1 MTIALLMVLA
11 AASNLMGQVS
21 LLSLQ
26 GEPEEVFDPWEGRWA
41 LAFVVLPGCPACV
54 TAIRWLREAKETFPE
69 IRLVLVAPWKSA
81 ELLKEADG
89 LPVLL
94 DEGGRFGAALGVRKA
109 PTLLFFVEGTL
120 IGKIAWPF
128 SEKLLLQQLMEVQ
141 TLLVPSPKDFLSQ
154 PAPDFQGVSLMGKG
168 VGNAEL
174 PKPLLLAFLTL
185 GCAPCWEVLPVLQE
199 LSREVPVVLVAG
211 VEPQGLASE
220 ERARLNRFLME
231 VQSVGGKAWVL
242 LDLGVEGYP
251 LARAFRVRRS
261 PTFLL
266 LDGKGVVVG
275 AWVRAGEKWIEEIRV
290 N

>member
-1 MTIALLMVLA
+1 MPIALLMVLA

-26 GEPEEVFDPWEGRWA
+26 GEPEEVFDLWEGRWA
-41 LAFVVLPGCPACV
+41 LAFVVPS
-54 TAIRWLREAKETFPE
+54 RMSSLRHGHP
-69 IRLVLVAPWKSA
+69 LA
-81 ELLKEADG
+81 EGGEGNFSRNSSCSRSSLEKRRTSEGGG

-120 IGKIAWPF
+120 VGKIAWPF
-128 SEKLLLQQLMEVQ
+128 SENLLLQQLMEVQ
-141 TLLVPSPKDFLSQ
+141 TLLAPSPKDFLSQ